1 MSTPKNHPKSKR
13 RKVRPPSFT
22 LIELIVV
29 ILVVGVVLFLVWP
42 STSGPRSLSPRLVC
56 AANLKG
62 IGTSMKLYAYDNDGH
77 WPTPAFDDSAIGMIR
92 YTVEIGGGKGT
103 RWSPDRT
110 QPSMSGPDGTTELSP
125 TRALW
130 MLVRSGDT
138 TVKQFVCPSGE
149 DEPASTDRIDSYY
162 DFASYENVSYGYQVP
177 FGPEQTRPRDPIDN
191 RMILAAD
198 KGPYRDPGV
207 ALPPVSL
214 SLGNLSEDWHPF
226 NSNNHGGKSK
236 GEGQNVLFVDGHV
249 TFERTPIV
257 GVDQDN
263 IYTVMLDNQSESSRI
278 IGESPWT
285 RSAHPYAP
293 FDDAGQPLSSTDS
306 VIFP

>member
-1 MSTPKNHPKSKR
+1 MTS
-13 RKVRPPSFT
+13 
-22 LIELIVV
+22 
-29 ILVVGVVLFLVWP
+29 
-42 STSGPRSLSPRLVC
+42 SGPCL
-56 AANLKG
+56 
-62 IGTSMKLYAYDNDGH
+62 
-77 WPTPAFDDSAIGMIR
+77 R
-92 YTVEIGGGKGT
+92 YTVEVGGGKGT

-110 QPSMSGPDGTTELSP
+110 QPSISGPDGTTELSP

-130 MLVRSGDT
+130 MLARSGDVT
-138 TVKQFVCPSGE
+138 AKQFVCPSGK
-149 DEPASTDRIDSYY
+149 DEPASTGRIDSYY
-162 DFASYENVSYGYQVP
+162 DFPLYDNVSYGYQVP

-263 IYTVMLDNQSESSRI
+263 IYTVMLDNRRESSRVV
-278 IGESPWT
+278 GESPWM